1 VRLHS
6 EEVTAELR
14 IVLSRNLFKAYRA
27 GGDIAE
33 VAVGA
38 NRREHGTGDVSAVQT
53 LFADRVMSLR
63 QINTVGMSIFLQNS
77 SDFFGVS
84 SRELKMSAF
93 LFVAVNS
100 MKRIV
105 RVNLYWRMRP
115 EILPNGSSH
124 TQVTST
130 IFSREDGDS
139 EPRRSAQP
147 DTAAFCSIDAVKKP
161 FEFFT
166 AI

>member
-1 VRLHS
+1 
-6 EEVTAELR
+6 
-14 IVLSRNLFKAYRA
+14 
-27 GGDIAE
+27 
-33 VAVGA
+33 
-38 NRREHGTGDVSAVQT
+38 
-53 LFADRVMSLR
+53 
-63 QINTVGMSIFLQNS
+63 
-77 SDFFGVS
+77 
-84 SRELKMSAF
+84 MSAF

-147 DTAAFCSIDAVKKP
+147 DTAALCSIDAVKKP